1 MRDCLA
7 QRLNHAVGSPT
18 ECGLLSRANDV
29 DDAHVRW
36 VDQHDLILNHRVFQR
51 PSLRGLR
58 QCRDRQVVEL
68 NRRWHLGAY
77 RYVETMAGRG
87 DSHITNRSDDRR
99 SLCRIELNLCGT
111 RGLRLTSGPHL
122 RGTRANTA
130 SEREHDCSVQ
140 KTAVHGVLLL
150 VVRAG
155 KNFLNG
161 AGVPDRTAGSRGI
174 LWHPST
180 D

>member
-36 VDQHDLILNHRVFQR
+36 IDQHDLILNHRVFQR

-87 DSHITNRSDDRR
+87 DSDITNRGDDRW
-99 SLCRIELNLCGT
+99 SLRRLELNLCGT
-111 RGLRLTSGPHL
+111 R
-122 RGTRANTA
+122 ADIA
-130 SEREHDCSVQ
+130 SERQQDCSVE
-140 KTAVHGVLLL
+140 KTAGHCGLLL
-150 VVRAG
+150 
-155 KNFLNG
+155 F
-161 AGVPDRTAGSRGI
+161 
-174 LWHPST
+174 
-180 D
+180 